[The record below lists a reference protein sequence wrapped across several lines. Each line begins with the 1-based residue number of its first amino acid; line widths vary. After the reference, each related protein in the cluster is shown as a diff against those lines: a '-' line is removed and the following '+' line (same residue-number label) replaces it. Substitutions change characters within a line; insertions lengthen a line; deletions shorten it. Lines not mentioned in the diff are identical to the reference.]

1 MPTHFPSE
9 EARQSLLSFRL
20 ATVAVLLAL
29 MVAAVLAQRFL
40 QSNPGPHREA
50 LSIAVVHC
58 DAARGCA
65 IAPTTDPN
73 R

>member
-29 MVAAVLAQRFL
+29 MVAAVLTQRFL
-40 QSNPGPHREA
+40 LSEPGPQREA
-50 LSIAVVHC
+50 LSIAAVRC
-58 DAARGCA
+58 DAARGCT
-65 IAPTTDPN
+65 IAPKIDPN